1 MSAAC
6 LRHGA
11 ASAKHRAMRLVL
23 APLLLLAACSDPNE
37 ATNEA
42 LAASEEKAADDGR
55 VLCAPE
61 GAESFERV
69 CALERVK
76 GPEGT
81 TLTIRHPSG
90 GFRRLLVTT
99 DGRGVVAADGAD
111 PAIVTIV
118 EDDQIEVSIAGDRYR
133 LPATVKGASQ

>member
-1 MSAAC
+1 
-6 LRHGA
+6 
-11 ASAKHRAMRLVL
+11 MRSVL
-23 APLLLLAACSDPNE
+23 PFLLLLAACGDANE

-55 VLCAPE
+55 ILCAPE

-69 CALERVK
+69 CDLERVE

-111 PAIVTIV
+111 PAVVTIV